1 MTDTLILKTIVEEK
15 ARINAENK
23 INGKNLVLEITTKNG
38 EKSTYKADSNGN
50 FAKEPELLNGFLKIG
65 VSNTDNLKKKYY

>member
-38 EKSTYKADSNGN
+38 D
-50 FAKEPELLNGFLKIG
+50 
-65 VSNTDNLKKKYY
+65 